1 MKKEMPSWLESAI
14 FYQIYP
20 QSYYDTN
27 GDGIGDIKGIHEK
40 LDYIQQLGLTPFGST
55 LVLNHPLKM
64 LGMTFRIITKS
75 HRVMAPMQTWKS

>member
-40 LDYIQQLGLTPFGST
+40 LDYIQQLD
-55 LVLNHPLKM
+55 V
-64 LGMTFRIITKS
+64 I
-75 HRVMAPMQTWKS
+75 